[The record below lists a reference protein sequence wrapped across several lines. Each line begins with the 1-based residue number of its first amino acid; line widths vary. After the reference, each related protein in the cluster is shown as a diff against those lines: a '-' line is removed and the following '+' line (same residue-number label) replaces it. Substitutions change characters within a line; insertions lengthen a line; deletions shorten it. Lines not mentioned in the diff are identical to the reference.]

1 MLASP
6 INGILDFSI
15 VLPNPNCSRAR
26 PKVIGKAGIWDP
38 SNCEIGFLLHRSF
51 WGQGFMTEALKALLP
66 YLWAQGVERIV
77 ADVDPRNE
85 GSIRLLKGF
94 GFVETGRAERT
105 FETALGWCDSVYFA
119 LERPIE
125 LG

>member
-1 MLASP
+1 M
-6 INGILDFSI
+6 NGILDFTI
-15 VLPNPNCSRAR
+15 VLSNPNSPRTR

-66 YLWAQGVERIV
+66 HLWAQGVERIV

-85 GSIRLLKGF
+85 SSIRLLMGF

-105 FETALGWCDSVYFA
+105 FETGLGWCDSVYFA
-119 LERPIE
+119 LERPRG
-125 LG
+125 LT

>member
-1 MLASP
+1 M
-6 INGILDFSI
+6 
-15 VLPNPNCSRAR
+15 
-26 PKVIGKAGIWDP
+26 
-38 SNCEIGFLLHRSF
+38 
-51 WGQGFMTEALKALLP
+51 
-66 YLWAQGVERIV
+66 

-85 GSIRLLKGF
+85 SSIRLLKGF

-105 FETALGWCDSVYFA
+105 FETGLGWCDSVYFA

>member
-6 INGILDFSI
+6 VNGILDFTI
-15 VLPNPNCSRAR
+15 VLSSPNPSRAR

-51 WGQGFMTEALKALLP
+51 WGQGFMTEALEALLP
-66 YLWAQGVERIV
+66 YLWAQRLEKIV

-85 GSIRLLKGF
+85 SSIRLLKGF

-105 FETALGWCDSVYFA
+105 FETGLGWCDSIYFA
-119 LERPIE
+119 LERPNE
-125 LG
+125 SR